1 MRRWTLFA
9 AACGACGVLAV
20 GCGAQVAA
28 DHTPGSSPHAV
39 TNASNAGGA
48 PVKGTQA
55 NQGAKGA
62 SLPRALASRGQFAIF
77 GNPGFGPARVMQVV
91 APSFVGAVGFA
102 ALDAQSS
109 SAIIESAAGKP
120 WRVVGQIP
128 GQAVAI
134 AFAIPT
140 QGAIIT
146 VAHGPA
152 SAGAAEGPTTYRIW
166 QTRDAGHSWRAV
178 WQVTASP
185 ADDIA
190 AATPVLALFG
200 STGYA
205 AVNGELLRTV
215 DGGASW
221 ARVPLQDA
229 VLDAAFPSATQVW
242 LSEVSPQ
249 VFRAGYHPAPVVLAE
264 SADGGRTFRAVLKG
278 PSVVPWEGN
287 LAMSPSGVGVWV
299 VKDLGSWETW
309 VLWTTNRWASWR
321 EAAPQPYQGRI
332 AQSVP
337 VLDGDVA
344 YIGLC
349 PGAAPFPGGVT
360 SFDLRTRQASTLATV
375 PYWSSVS
382 LARGPSGTWY
392 AAPASSQPTGLYA
405 SAPGLDAWHRIAPT
419 APPDVQVIAD
429 PALASSQGPALIG
442 IDHDWFQ
449 GTVEESANGGASWRV
464 LARLP
469 HQAPIAVAA
478 GPGNRLAVA
487 TVDAAG
493 GAGTLR
499 LWVSEDGGHHWT
511 ELGAADVPE
520 SALQSVMPFVPSDAA
535 LSVTAHGY
543 LLAIAAMPKDLVLS
557 SPDGVHW
564 STVRTVP
571 NGDLPL
577 APAFDG
583 GTIWWLDNHLIRP
596 GKKANGKSTGPVFQ
610 PVLTA
615 SSVSGGSDRSV
626 SLPEGYDALAMAWAG
641 SRGMVVCASSAT
653 MDPSQGLT
661 LFVTA
666 DDGATWHARHL
677 APGPTSK
684 LPGEVMSLTLAGS
697 DFGALLTDG
706 GLLVTQDGG
715 FVWRYTGS

>member
-9 AACGACGVLAV
+9 AACSACSVLAV

-28 DHTPGSSPHAV
+28 DHTPGSSPHTV
-39 TNASNAGGA
+39 TNTSNAGGET
-48 PVKGTQA
+48 VKGTEADQA
-55 NQGAKGA
+55 AKGA
-62 SLPRALASRGQFAIF
+62 SLPRALASRGQFAIL

-91 APSFVGAVGFA
+91 APSFAGAVGFA
-102 ALDAQSS
+102 ALDGQSS
-109 SAIIESAAGKP
+109 SAIIESAAGKT
-120 WRVVGQIP
+120 WHVVGQIP

-134 AFAIPT
+134 AFASPT
-140 QGAIIT
+140 QGAVIT

-166 QTRDAGHSWRAV
+166 QTQDAGASWRSVLQLA
-178 WQVTASP
+178 ASP
-185 ADDIA
+185 ANDMA
-190 AATPVLALFG
+190 AETPVVALFG
-200 STGYA
+200 ATGYA
-205 AVNGELLRTV
+205 AVNGELLRTA
-215 DGGASW
+215 DGGATW

-229 VLDAAFPSATQVW
+229 VLGAAFPSPTRIW

-249 VFRAGYHPAPVVLAE
+249 VFRAGSHPAPVVLAE
-264 SADGGRTFRAVLKG
+264 SADGGRTFHTVLTG
-278 PSVVPWEGN
+278 PSVVPWEAN
-287 LAMSPSGVGVWV
+287 VAMSASGVGVWV
-299 VKDLGSWETW
+299 VKDLGSWETR
-309 VLWTTNRWASWR
+309 VFWTTNGWASWR
-321 EAAPQPYQGRI
+321 EAMPQPYQGRI

-360 SFDLRTRQASTLATV
+360 SFDLRTGQASTLATV

-392 AAPASSQPTGLYA
+392 AAPSSSQPTGLYA

-419 APPDVQVIAD
+419 EPPDVQVVAD
-429 PALASSQGPALIG
+429 SALASSGRPVLVG
-442 IDHDWFQ
+442 IDSDLFQ
-449 GTVEESANGGASWRV
+449 GTVEESADGGSSWRV
-464 LARLP
+464 LARMA

-478 GPGNRLAVA
+478 GPGKRLAVA
-487 TVDAAG
+487 TLDASG
-493 GAGTLR
+493 DSGPLH
-499 LWVSEDGGHHWT
+499 LWVSQDGGQHWT
-511 ELGAADVPE
+511 ELGAADLPDSV
-520 SALQSVMPFVPSDAA
+520 LQSVMPVGPSNAA

-564 STVRTVP
+564 STVRTVS
-571 NGDLPL
+571 NGDLAL

-596 GKKANGKSTGPVFQ
+596 GSKANGKSTGPVLQ

-626 SLPEGYDALAMAWAG
+626 TLPEGYDALAMAWAG

-661 LFVTA
+661 LFVTP

-677 APGPTSK
+677 APELHPN
-684 LPGEVMSLTLAGS
+684 LPSEVMSLTLAGS

-715 FVWRYTGS
+715 FVWCYTGS